1 MLSFSSDYIAGAHPD
16 VLQRLVDTNLESLT
30 GYGEDIYTKKAIE
43 KIKKEIAMDDAEVYL
58 LTGGT
63 QTNQIVIDTMLKD
76 YEGVISAT
84 TGHVN
89 VHEAGAIEFSGHK
102 VLTVDTIDGKI
113 SAKTVRDYIELFYKD
128 GSYEHMVFPGMVY
141 ISYPTELGNLYSKK
155 ELEDLYAVCKDYDI
169 PFFID
174 GARLAYGLMSEEC
187 DLTMKDLARLCDV
200 FYIGGTKCGAL
211 AGEAVVFT
219 NNNMPKRFNTLV
231 KQRGAMIAKGRLLGV
246 EFDALFTDGLY
257 YEIGKKG
264 IDQAEKLKK
273 ILDKHGFEF
282 FMKTSTNQQ
291 FVIIENTKKE
301 ELAKKVDFAFTQT
314 YDENHTV
321 IRFATSWSS
330 TDEDL
335 ELLDQYLED

>member
-16 VLQRLVDTNLESLT
+16 VLKALVDTNLESMA
-30 GYGEDIYTKKAIE
+30 GYGNDIYTQKAIE
-43 KIKKEIAMDDAEVYL
+43 KIKKEIDKPDAQVYL

-63 QTNQIVIDTMLKD
+63 QTNQIVIDTMLDD
-76 YEGVISAT
+76 YQGVISAT
-84 TGHVN
+84 SGHVN

-102 VLTVDTIDGKI
+102 VLTVDTVDGKI
-113 SAKTVRDYIELFYKD
+113 NAKTIRSYLELFYKD

-141 ISYPTELGNLYSKK
+141 ISYPTEYGSLYSKK
-155 ELEDLYAVCKDYDI
+155 ELEDIYSLCKEYQMQL
-169 PFFID
+169 FID
-174 GARLAYGLMSEEC
+174 GARLAYGLMSDEC

-219 NNNMPKRFNTLV
+219 HNNQPKRFNTLV

-246 EFDALFTDGLY
+246 EFDALFTNGLY
-257 YEIGKKG
+257 YEIGKIG
-264 IDQAEKLKK
+264 IDKAKKLKE
-273 ILDKHGFEF
+273 ILASKGYEF

-291 FVIIENTKKE
+291 FILIENKKME
-301 ELAKKVDFAFTQT
+301 ELAKKVDFGFTQT

-321 IRFATSWSS
+321 IRFASSWST

-335 ELLDQYLED
+335 KLLEECL

>member
-16 VLQRLVDTNLESLT
+16 VLQKLIDTNLESLA
-30 GYGEDIYTKKAIE
+30 GYGNDTYTLKACD
-43 KIKKEIAMDDAEVYL
+43 KIKKEIDKDDAQVYL

-63 QTNQIVIDTMLKD
+63 QTNQVVIDTMLAD
-76 YEGVISAT
+76 YEGVLSAD

-102 VLTVDTIDGKI
+102 VLTLETEDGKI
-113 SAKTVRDYIELFYKD
+113 KAQSVRDYIELFYKD

-141 ISYPTELGNLYSKK
+141 ISYPTELGTLYSKK
-155 ELEDLYAVCKDYDI
+155 ELEEIYAVCQDYEI

-219 NNNMPKRFNTLV
+219 HNNQPKRFNTLV

-257 YEIGKKG
+257 YEIGKTG
-264 IDQAEKLKK
+264 IDHAEKLKD
-273 ILDKHGFEF
+273 ILVRKGFEF

-291 FVIIENTKKE
+291 FVIVENTYME
-301 ELAKKVDFAFTQT
+301 ELAKKVDFGFTQT
-314 YDENHTV
+314 YDDNHTV
-321 IRFATSWSS
+321 IRFATSWST

-335 ELLDQYLED
+335 RLLEESL

>member
-16 VLQRLVDTNLESLT
+16 VLQRLIDTNLESLK
-30 GYGEDIYTKKAIE
+30 GYGEDIYTKKAYE
-43 KIKKEIAMDDAEVYL
+43 KIKKEIDKDDAQVYL

-63 QTNQIVIDTMLKD
+63 QTNQVVIDTMIED
-76 YEGVISAT
+76 YEGVISAY

-102 VLTVDTIDGKI
+102 VLTVDTVDGKI
-113 SAKTVRDYIELFYKD
+113 DAKTVRAYVELFYKD
-128 GSYEHMVFPGMVY
+128 GSYDHMVFPGMVY
-141 ISYPTELGNLYSKK
+141 ISYPTELGNLYTKK
-155 ELEDLYAVCKDYDI
+155 ELEDLYQVCKDYHI
-169 PFFID
+169 PLFID

-187 DLTMKDLARLCDV
+187 DLSMKDLARLCDV

-219 NNNMPKRFNTLV
+219 HNNMPKRFNTLV

-246 EFDALFTDGLY
+246 EFDTLFTDGLY
-257 YEIGKKG
+257 YKIGKRG
-264 IDQAEKLKK
+264 IEQAEKLKE
-273 ILDKHGFEF
+273 ILEKHDYEF

-291 FVIIENTKKE
+291 FVIIENAKME

-314 YDENHTV
+314 YDDKHTV
-321 IRFATSWSS
+321 IRFASSWST

-335 ELLDQYLED
+335 ELLDQYL